1 MTYGDSLSLSGR
13 IWLDHAFNPGASGP
27 VDDTMNDKLNITIR
41 IANQAPISLSINR
54 EDEEVIRTAE
64 YNLNRLWNSWS
75 TKFKSKSSTEVL
87 AMVAF
92 RFAELFFT
100 QNAAV
105 QSAADM
111 LGAFESRLDE
121 ILLDVGDPEKD
132 L

>member
-1 MTYGDSLSLSGR
+1 
-13 IWLDHAFNPGASGP
+13 
-27 VDDTMNDKLNITIR
+27 MNDKLNITIR

-75 TKFKSKSSTEVL
+75 TKFKSKSPTEVL

-100 QNAAV
+100 QTALTKDTEDALN
-105 QSAADM
+105 S
-111 LGAFESRLDE
+111 FEAKLDE
-121 ILLDVGDPEKD
+121 ILLDVGSLDGESPRE
-132 L
+132 

>member
-41 IANQAPISLSINR
+41 IANQAPIPLSIKR

-64 YNLNRLWNSWS
+64 YNVNRLWNSWS
-75 TKFKSKSSTEVL
+75 TKFKSKSPTEVL

-100 QNAAV
+100 QAELAKDTEDALN
-105 QSAADM
+105 S
-111 LGAFESRLDE
+111 FEARLDE
-121 ILLDVGDPEKD
+121 ILLDVGRLAE
-132 L
+132 

>member
-41 IANQAPISLSINR
+41 IANQAPIPLSIKR

-64 YNLNRLWNSWS
+64 YNVNRLWNSWS
-75 TKFKSKSSTEVL
+75 TKFKSKSSTAVL

>member
-1 MTYGDSLSLSGR
+1 
-13 IWLDHAFNPGASGP
+13 
-27 VDDTMNDKLNITIR
+27 
-41 IANQAPISLSINR
+41 
-54 EDEEVIRTAE
+54 
-64 YNLNRLWNSWS
+64 
-75 TKFKSKSSTEVL
+75 
-87 AMVAF
+87 MVAF